1 MPISK
6 EIISKRHNDL
16 AVALHLA
23 GLDALAL
30 NPGPSLHYLTGLNF
44 HLMERPVVALF
55 IPHSPVILI
64 LPELETAKLSKLP
77 FAFQAFPYGENP
89 EAWKNTFR
97 TAAKASQLEQAK
109 IGVEPG
115 RLRLLEFGFLQA
127 AAPSWQFPS
136 AETVLSGLR
145 MVKQND
151 EIEAMRKA
159 VHIAQDALQ
168 AFLPSVK
175 IGVTEKEL
183 ASELTL
189 QLFRQGSDPEMPFSP
204 IIASGP
210 NSANPH
216 AYPTD
221 RKLRKGDLL
230 IVDWG
235 ASCQGY
241 FSDLTRTF
249 AIGAASLEDQ
259 QIAAAVLQANLAAQ
273 AAVQPGVAAGQVD
286 RTARAVI
293 EKAGFG
299 SYFIHRTGHGLG
311 LEGHEHPYLFG
322 ENQLLLKEGMTFT
335 IEPGIYL
342 PDQAGVRIEDDC
354 IVTDTG
360 CESLSDY
367 PRELAIIE

>member
-1 MPISK
+1 MTLSK
-6 EIISKRHNDL
+6 EIITKRHNDL
-16 AVALHLA
+16 AVTLHTA

-64 LPELETAKLSKLP
+64 LPELETAKLNKLP
-77 FAFQAFPYGENP
+77 FAIQAFPYGENP
-89 EAWKNTFR
+89 ETWKNTFR
-97 TAAKASQLEQAK
+97 TAVKASELDQAQVG
-109 IGVEPG
+109 IEPT
-115 RLRLLEFGFLQA
+115 RLRLLEYSFLQA
-127 AAPSWQFPS
+127 AAPSWQFSS

-145 MVKQND
+145 MVKQVE
-151 EIEAMRKA
+151 EIEAMRTA
-159 VHIAQDALQ
+159 VRIAQDALR
-168 AFLPSVK
+168 AFIPYVK
-175 IGVTEKEL
+175 IGISEKDL

-189 QLFRQGSDPEMPFSP
+189 QLFRHGSEPEMPFSP

-216 AYPTD
+216 AYPTE

-235 ASCQGY
+235 ASYQGY

-249 AIGAASLEDQ
+249 AIGTASTEAQ

-273 AAVQPGVAAGQVD
+273 STTQPGIPAGQVD
-286 RTARAVI
+286 RTAREMI
-293 EKAGFG
+293 DRAGYG
-299 SYFIHRTGHGLG
+299 NYFIHRTGHGLG
-311 LEGHEHPYLFG
+311 LEAHEHPYLYG
-322 ENQLLLKEGMTFT
+322 ENQLILKAGMTFT

-342 PDQAGVRIEDDC
+342 PEQAGVRIEDDC
-354 IVTDTG
+354 VITANG

-367 PRELAIIE
+367 PRELSILA